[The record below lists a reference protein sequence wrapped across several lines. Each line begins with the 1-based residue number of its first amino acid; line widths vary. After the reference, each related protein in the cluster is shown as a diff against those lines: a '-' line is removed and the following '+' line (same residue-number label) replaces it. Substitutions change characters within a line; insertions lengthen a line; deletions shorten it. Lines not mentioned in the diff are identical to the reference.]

1 MKVNISATSSALGGL
16 RSAEARLERA
26 AEIAAA
32 EFTPERVSLS
42 NTDAMVEATVERIS
56 AAAAFRANLKM
67 LQSADQM
74 SNDLMELLT
83 RR

>member
-1 MKVNISATSSALGGL
+1 MGGMKA
-16 RSAEARLERA
+16 AEARLDRA
-26 AEIAAA
+26 AEIAAT
-32 EFTPERVSLS
+32 EFSPERVSIS
-42 NTDAMVEATVERIS
+42 NGDADAMIEATVQRIS
-56 AAAAFRANLKM
+56 ASTAFRANLKL